1 MNSIFN
7 KKDFDY
13 KRDLTNHYFYT
24 GIFTDE
30 ECELIKSLGS
40 KSKVTEGL
48 AGSSVRPGYR
58 KSKIAW
64 IPENKET
71 KWLYDKLAILVKQ
84 ANKIC
89 WNFDIIGFGEQL
101 QYGEYNES
109 NQGFYDWHLD
119 MGKNS
124 NWRKISISVQLDDE
138 NDYMGGD
145 LQFYTKQTLTN
156 APRKKGTV
164 IMFPSY
170 LLHRVTPV
178 IKGVRHSLVTW
189 ISGPPFR

>member
-1 MNSIFN
+1 
-7 KKDFDY
+7 
-13 KRDLTNHYFYT
+13 
-24 GIFTDE
+24 
-30 ECELIKSLGS
+30 
-40 KSKVTEGL
+40 
-48 AGSSVRPGYR
+48 
-58 KSKIAW
+58 
-64 IPENKET
+64 
-71 KWLYDKLAILVKQ
+71 
-84 ANKIC
+84 
-89 WNFDIIGFGEQL
+89 
-101 QYGEYNES
+101 
-109 NQGFYDWHLD
+109 

-178 IKGVRHSLVTW
+178 VKGVRHSLVTW